1 MKEPLT
7 QVIFRAFKRNGE
19 VIALY
24 PEVPATRDGFTCQSY
39 MHTGQH
45 GGAYPGVITG
55 TRLATPDEK
64 APLIRELE
72 AIGYRLEER
81 KRISYAMDRA
91 RMDAARR
98 P

>member
-7 QVIFRAFKRNGE
+7 KVIFRAFKRDGE
-19 VIALY
+19 VIALF
-24 PEVPATRDGFTCQSY
+24 PEIPADCIGFHCESY

-64 APLIRELE
+64 APLMRELE
-72 AIGYRLEER
+72 SIGYRLEER

-91 RMDAARR
+91 RMDAARA
-98 P
+98 